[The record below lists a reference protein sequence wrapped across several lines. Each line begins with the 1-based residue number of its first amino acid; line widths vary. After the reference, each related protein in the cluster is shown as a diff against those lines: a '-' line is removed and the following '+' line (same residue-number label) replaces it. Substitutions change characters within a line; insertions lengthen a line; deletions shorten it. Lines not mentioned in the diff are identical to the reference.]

1 LRSHARRDIKIGVSI
16 AENEVIFDA
25 VVIGA
30 GPTGLAC
37 AIELHRA
44 GLDYLVIEKGAT
56 VNSLFHY
63 PSQMTFFTT
72 PELIEIGDLPM
83 VSSREKPTRAEALKY
98 YRRVV
103 QTFGLHLNQYER
115 VTKVTGKDGDFT
127 LETVLKD
134 GTERQYRSRKII
146 VATGYFDNPNY
157 IGIPG
162 EDLPKVSHYY
172 DDAHPYFDQNV
183 AIIGA
188 ANSSCIAALELYR
201 AGARVTMVHRGPD
214 VGKGVKYWIRPD
226 ILNRIKNGE
235 VEAHFDSVVTE
246 IRQTHITIKNL
257 LSGESFA
264 LRNDF
269 VFALTGYHSDYG
281 FLQSLGI
288 QLNGDT
294 HIPSH
299 DPDTLESNVP
309 GIYLAGV
316 VIAGDENS
324 NVFIEN
330 GRFHGKQIIVALKRA
345 LEQRDSL
352 VDSVVH

>member
-1 LRSHARRDIKIGVSI
+1 MFETGSEAVPGK
-16 AENEVIFDA
+16 IFDA
-25 VVIGA
+25 IVIGA

-44 GLDYLVIEKGAT
+44 GLDYLVIEKGAI
-56 VNSLFHY
+56 VNSLFNY
-63 PSQMTFFTT
+63 PSHMTFFTT

-103 QTFGLHLNQYER
+103 QTYGLRVNQYER
-115 VTKVTGKDGDFT
+115 VVKISGSDGEFVIDTVSKDDSQHRY
-127 LETVLKD
+127 LA
-134 GTERQYRSRKII
+134 RKLVI
-146 VATGYFDNPNY
+146 ATGYFDNPNY
-157 IGIPG
+157 LGIPG
-162 EDLPKVSHYY
+162 EDLLKVSHYY
-172 DDAHPYFDQNV
+172 NDPHPYFDQDV
-183 AIIGA
+183 VVIGA
-188 ANSSCIAALELYR
+188 ANSACIAALELYR
-201 AGARVTMVHRGPD
+201 SGARTTIVHRGPD

-235 VEAHFDSVVTE
+235 VTAHFNSVITDIRPTGVT
-246 IRQTHITIKNL
+246 IREL
-257 LSGESFA
+257 LTGECFD

-269 VFALTGYHSDYG
+269 VFALTGYHTDYD
-281 FLQSLGI
+281 FLRSFGI
-288 QLNGDT
+288 DVQGET
-294 HIPSH
+294 HIPAH

-330 GRFHGKQIIVALKRA
+330 GRFHGKQIIIALKRA
-345 LEQRDSL
+345 LERRDSL
-352 VDSVVH
+352 VDSLAH

>member
-1 LRSHARRDIKIGVSI
+1 MPAHDIKIPVSI
-16 AENEVIFDA
+16 AENEALLDA

-44 GLDYLVIEKGAT
+44 GLDYLVIEKGAI

-103 QTFGLHLNQYER
+103 QTFGLRLNQYER
-115 VTKVTGKDGDFT
+115 VTKVTGGDGDFT
-127 LETVLKD
+127 IETVLKD
-134 GTERQYRSRKII
+134 GSEQRYRSRKII

-157 IGIPG
+157 MGIPG

-172 DDAHPYFDQNV
+172 DDAHPYFDQDV
-183 AIIGA
+183 VVIGA
-188 ANSSCIAALELYR
+188 ANSGCIAALELYR
-201 AGARVTMVHRGPD
+201 GGARVTMIHRGSD
-214 VGKGVKYWIRPD
+214 VGTGVKYWIRPD

-235 VEAHFDSVVTE
+235 IGAHFNSIVTE
-246 IRQTHITIKNL
+246 IGANHITVKNL
-257 LSGESFA
+257 LTEDSFT
-264 LRNDF
+264 LKNDF

-288 QLNGDT
+288 ELNGNT

-299 DPDTLESNVP
+299 NPDTLESNVP

-330 GRFHGKQIIVALKRA
+330 GRFHGKQIIVALIRA
-345 LEQRDSL
+345 LEQKDSR
-352 VDSVVH
+352 VHSVIH